1 MNFFFPILKNVCP
14 LFVQIAQMGLILP
27 RWDLILPRIPPST
40 PLLYSAVTHLFRG
53 YVHTQSTPKPT
64 QNTPFPGL
72 NLKVGKMNYSLGNSN
87 PNWAKCLKS
96 GQNIS
101 RSGPKKFIHKLETH
115 PVNAGHYM
123 AFKHSISFATDLA
136 ETLVAIGLKLELCRL
151 TNWLER
157 FYLLPDQWI
166 NCAEFEFF
174 LKRRN

>member
-1 MNFFFPILKNVCP
+1 
-14 LFVQIAQMGLILP
+14 MGLILP

-136 ETLVAIGLKLELCRL
+136 AHFGCNWTQTWTLP
-151 TNWLER
+151 
-157 FYLLPDQWI
+157 PDQLVGKVLSASWPVDKLCWVWI
-166 NCAEFEFF
+166 LFKTPKLRTAVSRYQPSSTRLFIIT
-174 LKRRN
+174 